1 MYAAF
6 MLYRAFTQADFDALQ
21 ALDLAV
27 LRHEDPAFDSRPER
41 EREGRVRTS
50 EAALRFFE
58 RSEHSFVAD
67 ENGRVMGAVFAQSV
81 WQGDRPTVLVTR
93 VWVAPDAPEGTAA
106 GLLRVCTKSA
116 YDAAIYEV
124 HACVTPE
131 TRTAAAAEDF
141 REAGV
146 YAVRYLGTRSES
158 APGTP
163 L

>member
-1 MYAAF
+1 
-6 MLYRAFTQADFDALQ
+6 MLFRAFTSADYAALADLDAR
-21 ALDLAV
+21 V
-27 LRHEDPAFDSRPER
+27 LRSEDPAFDALPDR

-50 EAALRFFE
+50 EAALRFYE

-67 ENGRVMGAVFAQSV
+67 EDGEVVGAVFAQSV

-93 VWVAPDAPEGTAA
+93 VWVDPAAPEGTAA

-124 HACVTPE
+124 HLPVTPDLEGAARE
-131 TRTAAAAEDF
+131 TDF
-141 REAGV
+141 RRTGV
-146 YAVRYLGTRSES
+146 YAVRWLGTRGETG
-158 APGTP
+158 PGEA